1 MEAAGRM
8 RQNRLAGSKR
18 AQRMR
23 LVHRD
28 HIPNLIGVL
37 LAGEMNRKMLR
48 NGRSSRCSTS
58 RISCAGEC
66 CSHRQCRCQDGT
78 VGRGGTQTIPVCR
91 TRPLP
96 DKSRFPTV
104 QGKGRNSGKKFGQDR
119 SVRTA
124 PFTPRSP
131 RVHLPVLLNPLQIQR
146 RNLQRFQLM
155 PRPQPTTDRLHA
167 APRQHP
173 LATTKHHVKCQ

>member
-48 NGRSSRCSTS
+48 NGRRSRCSTS

-124 PFTPRSP
+124 PFTPRPPPGAPESAPDTTPESP
-131 RVHLPVLLNPLQIQR
+131 AIPAHAPAAADN
-146 RNLQRFQLM
+146 
-155 PRPQPTTDRLHA
+155 RPSSCCPAPTPARHDET
-167 APRQHP
+167 PRQMS
-173 LATTKHHVKCQ
+173 VI